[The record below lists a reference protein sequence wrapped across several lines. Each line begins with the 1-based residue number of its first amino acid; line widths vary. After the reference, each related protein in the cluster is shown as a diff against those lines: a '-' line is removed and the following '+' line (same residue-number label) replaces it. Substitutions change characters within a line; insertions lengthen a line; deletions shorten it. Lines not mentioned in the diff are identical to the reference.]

1 MLMWMHALLCRE
13 RFYVILHMEC
23 MFKCLKTVP
32 RGLRSDHSLPVA
44 VFMDTSTTNLNSTVV
59 GSDGVGLVKAD
70 TTVQVLNHRPMLQ
83 ACLLLRFLHGTT
95 DWWSQ
100 LCWKP
105 TSASASEFLHNFT
118 QSCCLY
124 TGG

>member
-1 MLMWMHALLCRE
+1 
-13 RFYVILHMEC
+13 
-23 MFKCLKTVP
+23 
-32 RGLRSDHSLPVA
+32 
-44 VFMDTSTTNLNSTVV
+44 MDTPTANLNFTAA
-59 GSDGVGLVKAD
+59 GSDGVGQVKTD
-70 TTVQVLNHRPMLQ
+70 TTVQVLNHKPMLQ

-105 TSASASEFLHNFT
+105 TYASASELLLEST
-118 QSCCLY
+118 KSCCLH